1 MRVVFLEDVE
11 GVAQG
16 GDVKIVKNG
25 FARNYLIPKRLAVPS
40 NREALRKVDT
50 LKQEADQTRL
60 KTLADLKVLGELL
73 DGSRVDV
80 EMRAGASGR
89 LYGSV
94 TNAIVAAELSGLT
107 DREIDRRTVEIDEP
121 IRRVGSYNVRV
132 RLHPDVDASI
142 MVLVHPTG
150 SDADE
155 YLAGIEAAAAD
166 EAARN
171 VERAKEAEDAEE
183 TAESE
188 SEGES
193 PEETPAA
200 E

>member
-1 MRVVFLEDVE
+1 
-11 GVAQG
+11 
-16 GDVKIVKNG
+16 
-25 FARNYLIPKRLAVPS
+25 VPS
-40 NREALRKVDT
+40 NREALRKVGT

-60 KTLADLKVLGELL
+60 KTLADLKVLGEVL
-73 DGSRVDV
+73 DGSRVNV

-94 TNAIVAAELSGLT
+94 TNAIVAAELSVLT
-107 DREIDRRTVEIDEP
+107 DREIDRRTVEIEEP
-121 IRRVGSYNVRV
+121 IRRVGIHDVHL

-142 MVLVHPTG
+142 TVLVHPTG

-155 YLAGIEAAAAD
+155 YLAGIEATAAE
-166 EAARN
+166 EAARDA
-171 VERAKEAEDAEE
+171 ERAEKAEE
-183 TAESE
+183 AAESE

-193 PEETPAA
+193 SEETPAA